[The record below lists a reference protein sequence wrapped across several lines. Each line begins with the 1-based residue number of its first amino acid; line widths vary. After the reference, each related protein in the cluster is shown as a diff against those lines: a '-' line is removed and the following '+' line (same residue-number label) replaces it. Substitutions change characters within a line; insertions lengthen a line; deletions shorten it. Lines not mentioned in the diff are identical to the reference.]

1 MSATS
6 GVRPEVYAATAPPIA
21 ATAPSDTSARTSKPG
36 DVLRRDRELMRMSR
50 KVGPLARRVKRDYR
64 LAHASHHRI
73 LRRLK
78 LRAQGRRSGGRNPED
93 LSARRREADSIVGGV
108 FEVEVDGRRIF
119 SKKSL
124 GRHAE
129 PGEVVRLIKQASG

>member
-1 MSATS
+1 MSATN

-64 LAHASHHRI
+64 LAPASHHRI

-78 LRAQGRRSGGRNPED
+78 FRAQGRPACGRKPEE
-93 LSARRREADSIVGGV
+93 LFARRPEAGFIVPP
-108 FEVEVDGRRIF
+108 
-119 SKKSL
+119 
-124 GRHAE
+124 
-129 PGEVVRLIKQASG
+129 PG

>member
-1 MSATS
+1 MSATN

-50 KVGPLARRVKRDYR
+50 KVGPLARRVKRGYR
-64 LAHASHHRI
+64 FPHASHHRK

-78 LRAQGRRSGGRNPED
+78 LRTPGRPSGGRN
-93 LSARRREADSIVGGV
+93 S
-108 FEVEVDGRRIF
+108 VDPFAPPRGACFI
-119 SKKSL
+119 L
-124 GRHAE
+124 
-129 PGEVVRLIKQASG
+129 P